1 MRIAMIAD
9 QFPAISEKFLL
20 NQFTALLD
28 RGIEIDLY
36 VGTVNRPLKMHELA
50 KKYDLLE
57 RTRFVDVPVNY
68 MARVIHCIPRF
79 FISLFKSPV
88 KSFFA
93 FRPRY
98 TVTSR
103 NLKNFF
109 FLDAFRG
116 KRYEIIHCQYGWNGL
131 IGAFL
136 KDQGIAKHVV
146 VTFHGSDI
154 NVYPSRYGKD
164 VFSHMFNVV
173 DAVTVGSNFI
183 KRKVIAYGCPESK
196 VHVIPMGVYPGEYEM
211 EDREREKPLLLSVGR
226 LLKVKGHSYG
236 LEAFKIVK
244 QVVPDAEYAIIG
256 EGPERRHLTAQAEKL
271 GLSDSFRLLGEL
283 TDREVAEWYKKTSVF
298 VFPSI
303 IADDGAEE
311 GQGLVLLE
319 AQANRI
325 PVVASRVGG
334 IPEGMVDGVTGFLV
348 SQKKPDELADK
359 IITLL
364 SNSSLRETM
373 GKAGKDFV
381 LKNYDMKNLAEQWVA
396 LYKELY

>member
-98 TVTSR
+98 TVTSM

-109 FLDAFRG
+109 FLDAFHG
-116 KRYEIIHCQYGWNGL
+116 KKYEIIHCQYGWNGL

-244 QVVPDAEYAIIG
+244 QAVPDAEYAIIG

-348 SQKKPDELADK
+348 SQKNPDELADK